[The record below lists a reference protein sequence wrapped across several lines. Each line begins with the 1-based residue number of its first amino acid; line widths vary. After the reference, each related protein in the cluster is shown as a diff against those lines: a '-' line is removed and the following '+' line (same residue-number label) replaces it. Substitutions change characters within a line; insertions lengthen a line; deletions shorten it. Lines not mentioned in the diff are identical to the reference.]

1 METSRIK
8 ALIDQI
14 EPDIARYE
22 TEIARLEDTLA
33 TLRARRDELKRY
45 QGEYKTVLSP
55 IRRLPVEILL
65 EIFSIV
71 CSESGG
77 HLSMPKTRKKP
88 RQPRDHCV
96 ITATTLSLS
105 QICSFW
111 RDIVKDSPHLW
122 STLAVNLAL
131 ITDIEGDGIL
141 ALVHLYITRSSSFP
155 LTLDIFARD
164 CFGDLIEILSPP
176 AWTTL

>member
-1 METSRIK
+1 MSFSSSTVLCGRCQATLVVDGPSLPPVPQERLRNHDIPSVTETSRIT
-8 ALIDQI
+8 ALLDQI

-22 TEIARLEDTLA
+22 SEIARLEDTLA

-45 QGEYKTVLSP
+45 QGEYKTLLSP
-55 IRRLPVEILL
+55 IRRMPKNILL

-77 HLSMPKTRKKP
+77 SLSMPKTRYSLRRRK
-88 RQPRDHCV
+88 DHRV

-111 RDIVKDSPHLW
+111 RGVVKNSPCLW
-122 STLAVNLAL
+122 STLAVNL
-131 ITDIEGDGIL
+131 
-141 ALVHLYITRSSSFP
+141 
-155 LTLDIFARD
+155 
-164 CFGDLIEILSPP
+164 
-176 AWTTL
+176 